1 MEIIC
6 IDSSPPVSPYRTAK
20 VVERLRTS
28 PRRRPGPSIYS
39 VDDFDSTGDLEPQ
52 QERPTKRRRSSSPRS
67 SARKTVDEFDHVF
80 DLPAGWDAPSS
91 SAPARSDTRKTRKQ
105 RPADIDD
112 IEFTSS
118 APQPG
123 TSRPERNEHVHIL
136 SSDSITADDI
146 RPSQSNYSN
155 LVDKVLGYTSVDRD
169 VGVLNKNRKG
179 LHPSEP
185 PENKERDAADIIEF
199 SSQAHPASGNQQAG
213 PSARHRADTAD
224 KEAQKAAKEA
234 EKEAEKRRKRE
245 ARAEVEKEKQKAKDL
260 AEVNKAKTNKKE
272 TSKEMILIMP
282 GETQGLSLGN
292 QVTEYMRQHDVQIK
306 FADEEVTLDNV
317 EPWLH
322 AGKVVQWKRKV
333 QATYNEDEGQW
344 MPTGRSRTEDES
356 HIAMLLSGLEFA
368 QIGMGNEEGDE
379 IALSVMKK
387 HFDQH
392 VAGLRFRYP
401 GRRLIYI
408 IQGLYAWLKRNE
420 NTKNRE
426 YVAAVRAEVVDQPPS
441 QPKKRKT
448 AKPAQQFRA
457 ITNDV
462 VEDIQLY
469 LQVQHQPLVIHHTT
483 SDAATASQIL
493 AFTQSLSSRPYR
505 VVELE
510 HNLKSASFYMGAGQ
524 FKGGD
529 DAQETFVRM
538 LEEQQRVTPSIA
550 QSIVFKYSSPRE
562 LVEAFRQNDNML
574 LENMRKST
582 NKDGGFSDKR
592 IGPVIS
598 KRMHKVFLGRDP
610 EATSGMS

>member
-1 MEIIC
+1 VK
-6 IDSSPPVSPYRTAK
+6 S
-20 VVERLRTS
+20 
-28 PRRRPGPSIYS
+28 
-39 VDDFDSTGDLEPQ
+39 
-52 QERPTKRRRSSSPRS
+52 
-67 SARKTVDEFDHVF
+67 
-80 DLPAGWDAPSS
+80 
-91 SAPARSDTRKTRKQ
+91 RKQ
-105 RPADIDD
+105 RPTDIDD

-118 APQPG
+118 APQAGP
-123 TSRPERNEHVHIL
+123 SRSGRNEHVHIL
-136 SSDSITADDI
+136 SSDSITADDLH
-146 RPSQSNYSN
+146 PPQSQYSN
-155 LVDKVLGYTSVDRD
+155 LVDKVLGYTSNEGHTSIYSNDRTAS
-169 VGVLNKNRKG
+169 RKA
-179 LHPSEP
+179 EP
-185 PENKERDAADIIEF
+185 PESKSRDAGDLIEF
-199 SSQAHPASGNQQAG
+199 SSQVRPASGKRDPG
-213 PSARHRADTAD
+213 PSARPCNETSDKEAKKVD

-234 EKEAEKRRKRE
+234 EKEAEKRRKKE
-245 ARAEVEKEKQKAKDL
+245 AKAELEREKQKAKDL

-292 QVTEYMRQHDVQIK
+292 QVTEYMRQHEVQMR
-306 FADEEVTLDNV
+306 FADEEVTLDNI

-322 AGKVVQWKRKV
+322 TGRAIQWKRKV
-333 QATYNEDEGQW
+333 QAKYDEDEGQW
-344 MPTGRSRTEDES
+344 MPTERSRTEDES
-356 HIAMLLSGLEFA
+356 HVAVLLNGLEFA
-368 QIGMGNEEGDE
+368 HIAMGNEQGDQ
-379 IALSVMKK
+379 IALPAMKN

-392 VAGLRFRYP
+392 VTMLRSRYP
-401 GRRLIYI
+401 NKRLIYI
-408 IQGLYAWLKRNE
+408 IQGLYAWIKRNE
-420 NTKNRE
+420 NTSDRE
-426 YVAAVRAEVVDQPPS
+426 YVAAVRAEVIDQPLS
-441 QPKKRKT
+441 QPKKRKASKT
-448 AKPAQQFRA
+448 AQQLQA
-457 ITNDV
+457 INNDV
-462 VEDIQLY
+462 AEDIQLH

-529 DAQETFVRM
+529 DGQETFVRM

-550 QSIVFKYSSPRE
+550 QSIVSKYSSPRE